1 MPVDVEY
8 DEVVVNLKVIASI
21 CANVKLYT
29 KGSYLNIEQPMF
41 IPESVRR
48 WYRQDSRD
56 EAIKRIDRTIARSIA
71 YLEKDKEKETAI
83 YQYLEDAKKGII
95 NMKDT
100 YSTCVQTM
108 ARLDT
113 ILDKIET
120 SMALVKIE
128 DIQGE
133 VSNKKVENYLIS
145 NIMVE
150 NIPVRIEKPIES
162 VKVERPIESVKVE
175 KSIESVKVEK
185 TTDSVNVMPSDNV
198 QILPMKKHK

>member
-21 CANVKLYT
+21 CVNVKLYT

-48 WYRQDSRD
+48 WYRQDNRD

-71 YLEKDKEKETAI
+71 YLEKDKEKERAI
-83 YQYLEDAKKGII
+83 SQYLDDAKKGIV

-100 YSTCVQTM
+100 YSNCVQTV

-120 SMALVKIE
+120 SMALFPIDKIQE
-128 DIQGE
+128 DVASIIIE
-133 VSNKKVENYLIS
+133 TSVSNVI
-145 NIMVE
+145 
-150 NIPVRIEKPIES
+150 
-162 VKVERPIESVKVE
+162 VE
-175 KSIESVKVEK
+175 KEKEKEKQVETSI
-185 TTDSVNVMPSDNV
+185 PSDN
-198 QILPMKKHK
+198 LLYSPKKNK